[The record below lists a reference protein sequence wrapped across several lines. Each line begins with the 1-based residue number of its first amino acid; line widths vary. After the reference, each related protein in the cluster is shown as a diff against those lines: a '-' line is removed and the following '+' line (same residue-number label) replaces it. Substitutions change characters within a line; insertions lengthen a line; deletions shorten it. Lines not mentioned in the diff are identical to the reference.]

1 MSSTDIEDDVDL
13 TDVMDELED
22 FEDMVSDD

>member
-13 TDVMDELED
+13 TDVVDELED